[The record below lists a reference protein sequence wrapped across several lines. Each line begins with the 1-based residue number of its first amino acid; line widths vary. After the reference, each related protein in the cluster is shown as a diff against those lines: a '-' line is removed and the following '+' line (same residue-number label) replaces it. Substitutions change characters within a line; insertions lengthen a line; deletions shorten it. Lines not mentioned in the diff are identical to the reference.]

1 MFLSICYVFVFIVSI
16 ILITLIKKSKNQV
29 NAIGA
34 IFSSFVMLLS
44 FDAICA
50 LIMTVFK
57 IPVYLLSVM
66 ICNIALSTVIIYVI
80 KKKTGFE
87 KLFLSYVDLFFSS
100 LIFIIVF
107 SIANHIFNGFT
118 IGYNSGDSPN
128 HFLFA
133 MWTLREKSVKAMF
146 FDPLYNAL
154 FIETCLPFIKESHSF
169 ILITISDT
177 FMLFCE
183 AEFIYLVL
191 SMNNKGCKKK
201 CTSFLLTILC
211 LFGYPMYSFTVGG
224 FLYLTCALMLSCF
237 IIYWLKQYFANS
249 FSKPV
254 CLTFIS
260 TGCISLVFTYTLLSP
275 LVIGSVILSIGIYE
289 LSNVEEELRCKAL
302 IIMCSI
308 ILVCALL
315 MTVAV
320 TLYLKGDGQRLGV
333 KSAIS
338 FFTQA
343 LKSDGYMYSR
353 IYSDLLILF
362 PAIIFVM
369 MGAYKEKNLFGL
381 FTLSYVFCVILC
393 YFLCT
398 NGYISGYY
406 YYKSYYIL
414 WIVGWICIGE
424 WINNLSIIFHVK
436 IAYFI
441 TILFICLT
449 SFLSTENSIYI
460 NCSSL
465 ASHHEGFCEE
475 AKIYYKVHDSIS
487 KSYDSWWLNDDYME
501 LLEYSMDEK
510 KVNCAIVIEQ
520 DSSNIENTQRI
531 RIYEAITGN
540 FSKDMT
546 EFDYDTFVEVI
557 KNWNFSLLALYKES
571 PFVKEHSD
579 WFKDL
584 DVVFENSTFTV
595 VSTEGLN

>member
-133 MWTLREKSVKAMF
+133 MWTLRGKSVNAMF

-191 SMNNKGCKKK
+191 SMNNKGYKKK
-201 CTSFLLTILC
+201 CASFLLTILC

-275 LVIGSVILSIGIYE
+275 IVIGSVILSIGIYE
-289 LSNVEEELRCKAL
+289 LSNVKKELRYKTI

-369 MGAYKEKNLFGL
+369 MGAYK
-381 FTLSYVFCVILC
+381 
-393 YFLCT
+393 
-398 NGYISGYY
+398 
-406 YYKSYYIL
+406 
-414 WIVGWICIGE
+414 
-424 WINNLSIIFHVK
+424 
-436 IAYFI
+436 
-441 TILFICLT
+441 
-449 SFLSTENSIYI
+449 
-460 NCSSL
+460 
-465 ASHHEGFCEE
+465 
-475 AKIYYKVHDSIS
+475 
-487 KSYDSWWLNDDYME
+487 
-501 LLEYSMDEK
+501 
-510 KVNCAIVIEQ
+510 
-520 DSSNIENTQRI
+520 
-531 RIYEAITGN
+531 
-540 FSKDMT
+540 
-546 EFDYDTFVEVI
+546 
-557 KNWNFSLLALYKES
+557 
-571 PFVKEHSD
+571 
-579 WFKDL
+579 
-584 DVVFENSTFTV
+584 
-595 VSTEGLN
+595 